1 VSDRLSSLDASLLY
15 LEEPT
20 TMMHVGSVM
29 VFHVPEGPNG
39 GNGGNAGSAGS
50 DAEEFD
56 YDQLVLLVSR
66 RIAHLPRYRQKVRE
80 VPGRLANPVWVDD
93 ESFDVTYHVRQAA
106 LPRPGTDE
114 QLEEFVARIQQ
125 RPLDRSHP
133 LWEVYL
139 VEGLEH
145 DRFAIVTKT
154 HHALVDG
161 AVALDIAQLIV
172 REEPGV
178 EEEVVDTW
186 RPRHEPSDV
195 QLVAGA
201 LTDAVFMPGQVVD
214 SVREGFG
221 DVKDVAGRIVQG
233 LGSLVSTVA
242 RGAARPAPTSPL
254 NVEIGLA
261 RRFVM
266 VGTDLDD
273 YRKVRSRLA
282 RGAYADDVSI
292 NDVVLATIA
301 GAFRA
306 WLLTRGEPVHP
317 SSVVRTMVPVSMESG
332 LGSAGAAHRLTAC
345 FVDLPVGE
353 PGASMRLH
361 QIAFSMRQQMEGGQA
376 MSAERLVGLAGFAPP
391 TLHSLGARLGN
402 AMSKRLFNVVIT
414 NVPGPQTTLY
424 AADAPMLSTYPVI
437 PLAMG
442 QALAIGLTSYD
453 GGVYYGLNADRNAMP
468 DLDVIGQC
476 IVDSLA
482 ELTEGREST

>member
-1 VSDRLSSLDASLLY
+1 VRVSDRLSSLDASLLY

-20 TMMHVGSVM
+20 TVMHVGNVM
-29 VFHVPEGPNG
+29 VFDEPGGP
-39 GNGGNAGSAGS
+39 GSS
-50 DAEEFD
+50 DAPFD
-56 YDQLVLLVSR
+56 YEELVALISA
-66 RIAHLPRYRQKVRE
+66 RIAHLPRYRQKIRE

-93 ESFDVTYHVRQAA
+93 ESFDITYHVRQAA
-106 LPRPGTDE
+106 LPKPGTDE

-145 DRFAIVTKT
+145 DRFAVVTKT

-161 AVALDIAQLIV
+161 AVALDIAQLVV
-172 REEPGV
+172 RDRPGFD
-178 EEEVVDTW
+178 EDVVDTW
-186 RPRHEPSDV
+186 RPRHEPSDL

-201 LTDAVFMPGQVVD
+201 VTDAVFMPGQVID
-214 SVREGFG
+214 SVRENL
-221 DVKDVAGRIVQG
+221 DEAREIAGRAVQG
-233 LGSLVSTVA
+233 LGSLVSTVV

-254 NVEIGLA
+254 NVEIGAA

-282 RGAYADDVSI
+282 RGAYADDVTI
-292 NDVVLATIA
+292 NDVILATVA

-317 SSVVRTMVPVSMESG
+317 SSVIRSMVPVSVESESG
-332 LGSAGAAHRLTAC
+332 SPAAAHRLTAC

-376 MSAERLVGLAGFAPP
+376 MSAQRLVGLAGFAPP
-391 TLHSLGARLGN
+391 TLHSLGARLGS
-402 AMSKRLFNVVIT
+402 AMSRRLFNVIIT

-424 AADAPMLSTYPVI
+424 AGDAPMLSTYPVI
-437 PLAMG
+437 PLAKG

-453 GGVYYGLNADRNAMP
+453 GGVYFGLNADRNAMP
-468 DLDVIGQC
+468 DLEVLGQC
-476 IVDSLA
+476 IVDALA
-482 ELTEGREST
+482 ELTEGREGA

>member
-1 VSDRLSSLDASLLY
+1 
-15 LEEPT
+15 
-20 TMMHVGSVM
+20 MMHVGSVM
-29 VFHVPEGPNG
+29 VFDEPA
-39 GNGGNAGSAGS
+39 GNRRG
-50 DAEEFD
+50 EETGFGYED
-56 YDQLVLLVSR
+56 LVTLISR

-93 ESFDVTYHVRQAA
+93 ETFDISYHVRQSA

-114 QLEEFVARIQQ
+114 QLEDFVARIQQ
-125 RPLDRSHP
+125 RQLDRRRP

-145 DRFAIVTKT
+145 DRFALVTKT

-172 REEPGV
+172 RDTAGEEP
-178 EEEVVDTW
+178 EVIDTW
-186 RPRHEPSDV
+186 VARPEPSDV
-195 QLVAGA
+195 QLVANA

-214 SVREGFG
+214 SVREGLG
-221 DVKDVAGRIVQG
+221 EAQEVAGRILKGV
-233 LGSLVSTVA
+233 GSLVSTVA

-254 NVEIGLA
+254 NVEIGSA

-273 YRKVRSRLA
+273 YRKVRSRLT

-292 NDVVLATIA
+292 NDVVLATVA

-306 WLLTRGEPVHP
+306 WLLTRGEPVTNGA
-317 SSVVRTMVPVSMESG
+317 VVRAMVPVSIDPTIGSSVDDDG
-332 LGSAGAAHRLTAC
+332 LEPSQSSAHRLTAC

-376 MSAERLVGLAGFAPP
+376 VSAERLVGLAGFAPP

-402 AMSKRLFNVVIT
+402 AMSRRLFNVIIT
-414 NVPGPQTTLY
+414 NVPGPQTMLY
-424 AADAPMLSTYPVI
+424 AGSASMVSTYPVI
-437 PLAMG
+437 PLAKS

-453 GGVYYGLNADRNAMP
+453 GGVYFGLNGDRDAMP
-468 DLDVIGQC
+468 DLEVLGQC
-476 IVDSLA
+476 LVDALS
-482 ELTEGREST
+482 ELTDGGDGLR

>member
-1 VSDRLSSLDASLLY
+1 MSDRLSSLDSSLLY

-29 VFHVPEGPNG
+29 VFTQAAPPDGRAKQGGPDT
-39 GNGGNAGSAGS
+39 A
-50 DAEEFD
+50 DEFD
-56 YDQLVLLVSR
+56 YEELVALISR

-93 ESFDVTYHVRQAA
+93 ETFDITYHVRQSA
-106 LPRPGTDE
+106 LPKPGTDE

-125 RPLDRSHP
+125 RPLDRAHP

-145 DRFAIVTKT
+145 GRFAVVTKT

-161 AVALDIAQLIV
+161 AVALDIAQLVV
-172 REEPGV
+172 REDRSV

-186 RPRHEPSDV
+186 RPRREPSDV
-195 QLVAGA
+195 QLLAGA
-201 LTDAVFMPGQVVD
+201 LTDAVFMPGQAID
-214 SVREGFG
+214 SVREGL
-221 DVKDVAGRIVQG
+221 DEAKDAAGRILHG

-301 GAFRA
+301 GAFRS

-317 SSVVRTMVPVSMESG
+317 SSVVRAMVPVSVESG
-332 LGSAGAAHRLTAC
+332 PSGSSAAAHRLTAC

-402 AMSKRLFNVVIT
+402 AMSKRLFNVVVT

-424 AADAPMLSTYPVI
+424 AGDAAMLSTYPVI
-437 PLAMG
+437 PLAKG

-453 GGVYYGLNADRNAMP
+453 GGVYFGLNGDRNAMP
-468 DLDVIGQC
+468 DLEVIGQC

-482 ELTEGREST
+482 ELTEGRESS